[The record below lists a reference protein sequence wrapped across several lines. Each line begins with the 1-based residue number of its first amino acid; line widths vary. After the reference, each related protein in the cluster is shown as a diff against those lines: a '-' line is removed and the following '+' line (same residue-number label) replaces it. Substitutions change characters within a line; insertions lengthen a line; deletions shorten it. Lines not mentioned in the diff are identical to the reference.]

1 VENATVMLVADHG
14 MAPIHSV
21 VYVNTILEQAGL
33 LTLDRKNYVIAKKTK
48 AFAVASGGS
57 AHIYINLADHEKD
70 GFVSQEAYPEIQQT
84 IINLLQ
90 DLVDPVSG
98 EKVFQRVLAQ
108 DELSNVHL
116 DHLNAGDVF
125 AQAYPGYH
133 LDGWRG
139 NNFVFEP
146 ANFYGQHGYAS
157 SLPEMH
163 AIFIAAGAGVTNLGG
178 MIPPVQIVDYAPSIA
193 KLLGFTPASS
203 VDGSPIP
210 GFRYPP

>member
-1 VENATVMLVADHG
+1 MLVADHG

-33 LTLDRKNYVIAKKTK
+33 LTLDRKNYVVANKTK

-57 AHIYINLADHEKD
+57 VHIYINLADHEKD
-70 GFVSQEAYPEIQQT
+70 GIVPLEAYTDIQQT
-84 IINLLQ
+84 IVDLLQ
-90 DLVDPVSG
+90 DLLDPVSG
-98 EKVFQRVLAQ
+98 EKVFQRVLPQ
-108 DELSNVHL
+108 DELSSIHL

-139 NNFVFEP
+139 NNFIFEP
-146 ANFYGQHGYAS
+146 ATFYGQHGYAS

-163 AIFIAAGAGVTNLGG
+163 AIFIAAGAGVHNPGEI
-178 MIPPVQIVDYAPSIA
+178 IPPVQIVDYAPTIA
-193 KLLGFTPASS
+193 QLLGFTPASS
-203 VDGSPIP
+203 VDGIPIP
-210 GFRYPP
+210 ALGYQP